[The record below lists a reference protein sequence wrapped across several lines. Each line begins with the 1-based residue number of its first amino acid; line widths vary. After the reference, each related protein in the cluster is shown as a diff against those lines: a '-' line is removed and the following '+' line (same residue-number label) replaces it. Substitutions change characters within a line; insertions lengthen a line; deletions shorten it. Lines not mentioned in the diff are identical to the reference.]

1 MNRGAASLAKAN
13 TIWRNIVPVS
23 AAMQRERGWFRGR
36 VRKTLAGLGLLLVVS
51 LVCQQT
57 QPLPDTAAFL
67 LLLCV
72 LVIASLGDMPVAILL
87 SLAADLSYLWF
98 LPPDNSFAIEG
109 VSSWIALA
117 AFLATAVI
125 GSQLSIRAQRRAR
138 EAEDRNQEM
147 ERIHALGRALL
158 AHDTL
163 SATGEAATWQIVAAL
178 EASGAALYSA
188 QLQRIHRAGAIPE
201 LDLQLREV
209 FRTGEPWTGASPRI
223 SIYPLTSGNY
233 RIGALAIQSD
243 LSDTAA
249 QLTISLIS
257 VAMERAAATEK
268 AVEASAISR
277 NQELRRAMVD
287 AFAHNLKT
295 PLTSIKACASAL
307 LRRAGSANGGV
318 NEETRELLTVVDEE
332 TDRLIRL
339 IGDSLELVRVGERV
353 TPARELIP
361 VTQPILAALADLQ
374 RNVEGRKI
382 TTDLPQMD
390 LPVAADPH
398 LIQIVMTQLLD
409 NALKYS
415 PPDSPIEVKVWTS
428 AGYATIAV
436 RNEGAAIDDDERE
449 RIFDKFYRG
458 RKSRGRIEGTGMGLA
473 IARTI
478 VESHGGEIEARND
491 PQGRIVF
498 QFSLP
503 LAPDTVMEGV
513 TL

>member
-1 MNRGAASLAKAN
+1 MVPTPRGKN
-13 TIWRNIVPVS
+13 
-23 AAMQRERGWFRGR
+23 MQRERGLFRGR
-36 VRKTLAGLGLLLVVS
+36 VRKTLAGLSLLLAVS
-51 LVCQQT
+51 LVCLKT
-57 QPLPDTAAFL
+57 QPLPDTTAFL
-67 LLLCV
+67 LLLCI
-72 LVIASLGDMPVAILL
+72 LCIATLGDMLVAILL
-87 SLAADLSYLWF
+87 SLAADVSYLWF
-98 LPPDNSFAIEG
+98 LPPNNSFAIDG
-109 VSSWIALA
+109 GSSWIALT
-117 AFLATAVI
+117 AFLATGII

-147 ERIHALGRALL
+147 ARIHELGRALL

-163 SATGEAATWQIVAAL
+163 SATGEAAIWQIVAAL
-178 EASGAALYSA
+178 EARGAALYHA
-188 QLQRIHRAGAIPE
+188 HLQRQHVAGTIPE
-201 LDLQLREV
+201 IDTQLRTV
-209 FRTGEPWTGASPRI
+209 FSTGVPWTGGSPRI
-223 SIYPLTSGNY
+223 SIYPLTSGDH

-243 LSDTAA
+243 DLSDNAA

-257 VAMERAAATEK
+257 VALERAAATER

-295 PLTSIKACASAL
+295 PLTSIKASASAL
-307 LRRAGSANGGV
+307 LGRSSTLNTGV

-361 VTQPILAALADLQ
+361 VKQPILAALADLQ
-374 RNVEGRKI
+374 RNVEGREI
-382 TTDLPQMD
+382 TTNLPETP
-390 LPVAADPH
+390 LSVAADPH
-398 LIQIVMTQLLD
+398 LIQIVITQLLD

-415 PPDSPIEVKVWTS
+415 PPDSPIEIQAQAVD
-428 AGYATIAV
+428 GHATIAV
-436 RNEGAAIDDDERE
+436 RNQGPAIDDDERE
-449 RIFDKFYRG
+449 RVFDKFYRG
-458 RKSRGRIEGTGMGLA
+458 RQNRGRIEGTGMGLA

-491 PQGRIVF
+491 AQGRIVF
-498 QFSLP
+498 EFSLP
-503 LAPDTVMEGV
+503 LAPDTVMENV

>member
-1 MNRGAASLAKAN
+1 
-13 TIWRNIVPVS
+13 
-23 AAMQRERGWFRGR
+23 MQRESGFFRGR
-36 VRKTLAGLGLLLVVS
+36 VRKTIAGLSLLLAVS
-51 LVCQQT
+51 LVCQKT
-57 QPLPDTAAFL
+57 EPLPDTAAFL
-67 LLLCV
+67 LLLCI
-72 LVIASLGDMPVAILL
+72 LCIATLGDMLVAIVL
-87 SLAADLSYLWF
+87 SLVADIAYLWF

-109 VSSWIALA
+109 FSSWIALA

-147 ERIHALGRALL
+147 DRIHALGRALL

-163 SATGEAATWQIVAAL
+163 SATGEAAAGQIVAAL
-178 EASGAALYSA
+178 EANGAALYNA
-188 QLQRIHRAGAIPE
+188 KLQKTHQAGTIPQM
-201 LDLQLREV
+201 DDTLRNV
-209 FRTGEPWTGASPRI
+209 FETGEPWTGGSPRI
-223 SIYPLTSGNY
+223 FVYSLNSGDH

-243 LSDTAA
+243 ELSETAA

-257 VAMERAAATEK
+257 VALERAAATEK

-277 NQELRRAMVD
+277 NQELRRALVD

-295 PLTSIKACASAL
+295 PLTSIKACATAL
-307 LRRAGSANGGV
+307 LRRASSVNGGL

-353 TPARELIP
+353 APAREIIP
-361 VTQPILAALADLQ
+361 VSQPVLAALADLE
-374 RNVEGRKI
+374 RSLEGRTI
-382 TTDLPQMD
+382 RTDLPETP

-415 PPDSPIEVKVWTS
+415 PPDSPVEIEVRTTGS
-428 AGYATIAV
+428 HATITV
-436 RNEGAAIDDDERE
+436 RNEGAALDEDERE

-458 RKSRGRIEGTGMGLA
+458 RENRGRIEGTGMGLA

-478 VESHGGEIEARND
+478 VESHEGEIKARND

-498 QFSLP
+498 EFSLP
-503 LAPDTVMEGV
+503 LAPDNVMEGAI
-513 TL
+513 L

>member
-1 MNRGAASLAKAN
+1 
-13 TIWRNIVPVS
+13 
-23 AAMQRERGWFRGR
+23 MQRERGLFRGR
-36 VRKTLAGLGLLLVVS
+36 IRKTFAGLCLLMVVS
-51 LVCQQT
+51 LVCEKT
-57 QPLPDTAAFL
+57 RPLPDTSAFL
-67 LLLCV
+67 MLLCI
-72 LVIASLGDMPVAILL
+72 LSIATLGDMLVAIVL
-87 SLAADLSYLWF
+87 SLVADVAYMWF

-125 GSQLSIRAQRRAR
+125 GSQLSVRAQRRAR
-138 EAEDRNQEM
+138 EAEDRNLEM
-147 ERIHALGRALL
+147 DRIHALGRALL

-163 SATGEAATWQIVAAL
+163 SATGEAAVWQIVAAL

-188 QLQRIHRAGAIPE
+188 QLQRTHMAGTIPHIDLTLRNVFESGETWTDKRA
-201 LDLQLREV
+201 
-209 FRTGEPWTGASPRI
+209 SI
-223 SIYPLTSGNY
+223 SVYPLTSGDH
-233 RIGALAIQSD
+233 RIGALAIQSDD

-257 VAMERAAATEK
+257 VALDRAAATEK
-268 AVEASAISR
+268 AVEANAISR

-295 PLTSIKACASAL
+295 PLTSIKACATAL
-307 LRRAGSANGGV
+307 LRRANGVSSGMPGGV
-318 NEETRELLTVVDEE
+318 NAETRELLTVVDEE

-361 VTQPILAALADLQ
+361 VTQPVLAALADLQ
-374 RNVEGRKI
+374 RNMEGRQIK
-382 TTDLPQMD
+382 TDLPESP

-398 LIQIVMTQLLD
+398 LIQIVVTQLLD

-415 PPDSPIEVKVWTS
+415 PPDTPVEIRVRGT
-428 AGYATIAV
+428 GTHATIAV
-436 RNEGAAIDDDERE
+436 RNEGAALDDNERE

-458 RKSRGRIEGTGMGLA
+458 RENRGRIEGTGMGLS

-498 QFSLP
+498 EFSLP
-503 LAPDTVMEGV
+503 LAPDNVMEGAII
-513 TL
+513 

>member
-1 MNRGAASLAKAN
+1 
-13 TIWRNIVPVS
+13 
-23 AAMQRERGWFRGR
+23 MQRERGIFRGR
-36 VRKTLAGLGLLLVVS
+36 VRKTFAGLCLLLTVTA
-51 LVCQQT
+51 VCQKT
-57 QPLPDTAAFL
+57 QPLPDTTAFL
-67 LLLCV
+67 LLLCI
-72 LVIASLGDMPVAILL
+72 LCIATLGDMLVAILL
-87 SLAADLSYLWF
+87 SLAADISYLWF

-117 AFLATAVI
+117 AFLLTAII
-125 GSQLSIRAQRRAR
+125 GSQLSVRAQRRAR
-138 EAEDRNQEM
+138 EAEDRNLEM

-158 AHDTL
+158 AHDTM
-163 SATGEAATWQIVAAL
+163 SATGEAAAWQIVAAL
-178 EASGAALYSA
+178 EASGAALYNA
-188 QLQRIHRAGAIPE
+188 QLKRTHEAGTI
-201 LDLQLREV
+201 LDIEARLRDA
-209 FRTGEPWTGASPRI
+209 FKTGEPWTGGSPRI
-223 SIYPLTSGNY
+223 SVYPLTSGDH

-243 LSDTAA
+243 DLSETAA

-257 VAMERAAATEK
+257 VALERAAATEK

-307 LRRAGSANGGV
+307 LRRANGANGGL

-332 TDRLIRL
+332 TDRLTRL

-353 TPARELIP
+353 APNRELIP
-361 VTQPILAALADLQ
+361 VSQPIRAALADLE

-382 TTDLPQMD
+382 RTNLPETSF
-390 LPVAADPH
+390 PVAADSH

-415 PPDSPIEVKVWTS
+415 PPDSPIEIQVCNVGS
-428 AGYATIAV
+428 HATIAV
-436 RNEGAAIDDDERE
+436 RNEGAAIDDDERA

-491 PQGRIVF
+491 PEGRIVF
-498 QFSLP
+498 EFSLP
-503 LAPDTVMEGV
+503 LAPDAVMENV
-513 TL
+513 TI

>member
-1 MNRGAASLAKAN
+1 MH
-13 TIWRNIVPVS
+13 
-23 AAMQRERGWFRGR
+23 RERGFFRGR
-36 VRKTLAGLGLLLVVS
+36 VRKTIAGLFLLLAVTVI
-51 LVCQQT
+51 CQKT

-67 LLLCV
+67 LLLCI
-72 LVIASLGDMPVAILL
+72 LSIAALGDMLVAILL
-87 SLAADLSYLWF
+87 SLVADVSYLWF

-125 GSQLSIRAQRRAR
+125 GSQLSIRAQRRAW
-138 EAEDRNQEM
+138 EAEDRNHEM

-163 SATGEAATWQIVAAL
+163 SATGEAATRQIVAAL
-178 EASGAALYSA
+178 EAGGAALYHA
-188 QLQRIHRAGAIPE
+188 QLQRTHRAGTIPE
-201 LDLQLREV
+201 IDATLRNV
-209 FRTGEPWTGASPRI
+209 FQTGDPWTDRRARI
-223 SIYPLTSGNY
+223 SVYPLTSADR

-243 LSDTAA
+243 ELSETAA
-249 QLTISLIS
+249 QLIISLIS
-257 VAMERAAATEK
+257 VALERAAATEK

-295 PLTSIKACASAL
+295 PLTSIKACATAL
-307 LRRAGSANGGV
+307 LRRANGV

-353 TPARELIP
+353 APARELIP
-361 VTQPILAALADLQ
+361 VTQPLMAALADLQ
-374 RNVEGRKI
+374 RNVEGRNI
-382 TTDLPQMD
+382 RTCMPESP

-415 PPDSPIEVKVWTS
+415 PPDSPIEIEVRTTGS
-428 AGYATIAV
+428 HATVMV
-436 RNEGAAIDDDERE
+436 RNEGAALDDDERG

-458 RKSRGRIEGTGMGLA
+458 RESRGRIEGTGMGLA

-491 PQGRIVF
+491 SQGRIVF
-498 QFSLP
+498 EFSLP
-503 LAPDTVMEGV
+503 LAPDTVMENV
-513 TL
+513 TV

>member
-1 MNRGAASLAKAN
+1 ML
-13 TIWRNIVPVS
+13 
-23 AAMQRERGWFRGR
+23 
-36 VRKTLAGLGLLLVVS
+36 
-51 LVCQQT
+51 
-57 QPLPDTAAFL
+57 
-67 LLLCV
+67 
-72 LVIASLGDMPVAILL
+72 VAILL
-87 SLAADLSYLWF
+87 SLAADVAYLWF
-98 LPPDNSFAIEG
+98 LPPDNSFVIEG
-109 VSSWIALA
+109 FSSWIALT

-125 GSQLSIRAQRRAR
+125 GSQLSVRAQRRAR
-138 EAEDRNQEM
+138 EAEDRNHEM
-147 ERIHALGRALL
+147 ERIHSLGRALL

-163 SATGEAATWQIVAAL
+163 SATGEAAAWQIVAAL
-178 EASGAALYSA
+178 GATGAALFNV
-188 QLQRIHRAGAIPE
+188 QLQRTHQAGTIPDIDDR
-201 LDLQLREV
+201 LKNV
-209 FRTGEPWTGASPRI
+209 FKTGEIWTGGSPRI
-223 SIYPLTSGNY
+223 SVYPLTSGDH

-243 LSDTAA
+243 ELSETAT
-249 QLTISLIS
+249 QLTISLVS
-257 VAMERAAATEK
+257 VALERAAATEK

-307 LRRAGSANGGV
+307 LRRASGLNSGV

-353 TPARELIP
+353 SPNRELIP
-361 VTQPILAALADLQ
+361 VTQPILAALADLN

-382 TTDLPQMD
+382 TTDLTETAPS
-390 LPVAADPH
+390 VAADPH
-398 LIQIVMTQLLD
+398 LIQIVLIQLLD

-415 PPDSPIEVKVWTS
+415 PPDSPIEIRVR
-428 AGYATIAV
+428 AEEGYATIAV
-436 RNEGAAIDDDERE
+436 RNQGAALDDEERE

-458 RKSRGRIEGTGMGLA
+458 RKNRGRIEGTGMGLA

-491 PQGRIVF
+491 TEGRIVF
-498 QFSLP
+498 EFSLP
-503 LAPDTVMEGV
+503 LATDNVMEDV